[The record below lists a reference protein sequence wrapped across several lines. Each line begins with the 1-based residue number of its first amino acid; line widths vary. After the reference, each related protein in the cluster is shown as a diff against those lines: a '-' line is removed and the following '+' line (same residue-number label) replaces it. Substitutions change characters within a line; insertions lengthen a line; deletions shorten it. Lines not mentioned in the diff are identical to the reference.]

1 MSKTI
6 ELEIANSRAII
17 QEWKDEL
24 NSLDPEKDS
33 DQIQCLQY
41 WISDAE
47 LDLGWME
54 RELDNVS

>member
-1 MSKTI
+1 MSKAI

-17 QEWKDEL
+17 QEWRNEL
-24 NSLDPEKDS
+24 KGLDPEKDS

>member
-1 MSKTI
+1 MSKAI
-6 ELEIANSRAII
+6 ELEIANSKAII
-17 QEWKDEL
+17 QEWRNEL
-24 NSLDPEKDS
+24 KGLDPEKDS